1 MFQEDIN
8 LVRQIVK
15 EEIALALKAI
25 PVVKAKAVIST
36 PVEVIPEVVIKTE
49 APKKGKKEE

>member
-15 EEIALALKAI
+15 EEIALALKAV
-25 PVVKAKAVIST
+25 PVVKAKAATST
-36 PVEVIPEVVIKTE
+36 PIAEPVIE
-49 APKKGKKEE
+49 APKKA